1 MLTEY
6 KRSILT
12 IFNPGALWDTIDVV
26 TCRALPQA
34 AETLTGMAFAAMLP
48 RGIWMTVLQRRCSAI
63 YFVYRRNMTI
73 KFVDGNP
80 TPARLDF
87 IK

>member
-48 RGIWMTVLQRRCSAI
+48 RGIWMTVLQGAVQPYIS
-63 YFVYRRNMTI
+63 VYRRKHDDPSLLMAI
-73 KFVDGNP
+73 QP
-80 TPARLDF
+80 SAL
-87 IK
+87 IS